1 MLSGRGECK
10 AEGAGAISSC
20 AGPGGGLS
28 GGMPSDPVQPN
39 PAAGRKVTAETLT
52 VAPGVLGH
60 PLAEPWQRLAAI
72 LADLMVVGLLSFL
85 ARPWLALGTGLLLI
99 VLFGNSA
106 TAPLV
111 LRTFRWIARVLG
123 GVIVVLAILA
133 MRQGALVRSAKVDLD
148 ALTGAGLSA
157 AMRQNVFVRE
167 NASAAELRTA
177 NAQLQEQVEKLKAE
191 TKGYLSAGTPWMY
204 KARAFTKALGV
215 SFGWSGIY
223 FTLLAGTLGGRTVGK
238 LLFRTRAV
246 KINGSPLTY
255 FDAFI
260 RNGGY
265 IAGVAMGM
273 IGFLKL
279 LWEPN
284 RQAVEDRIATTV
296 VIKT

>member
-1 MLSGRGECK
+1 MQGGRR
-10 AEGAGAISSC
+10 AIISSC

-28 GGMPSDPVQPN
+28 GGMPADPVQPA

-52 VAPGVLGH
+52 VAPSVLGQ
-60 PLAEPWQRLAAI
+60 PLAEPWQRVAAI
-72 LADLMVVGLLSFL
+72 LADLVVVGLLSFL
-85 ARPWLALGTGLLLI
+85 ARPWLALGTGMLLI

-111 LRTFRWIARVLG
+111 LRTFRWIARILG
-123 GVIVVLAILA
+123 GVIVLLAILA
-133 MRQGALVRSAKVDLD
+133 MGQGSLVRSAKVDLD
-148 ALTGAGLSA
+148 ALTGVGQSA
-157 AMRQNVFVRE
+157 AMKENVFVPE
-167 NASAAELRTA
+167 NASAAELRAA
-177 NAQLQEQVEKLKAE
+177 NGRLQGQVEKLKAE
-191 TKGYLSAGTPWMY
+191 NKGYLTAGTPWMY

-223 FTLLAGTLGGRTVGK
+223 FTLLAGSFRGRTVGK
-238 LLFRTRAV
+238 FIFRTRAV
-246 KINGSPLTY
+246 KINGSPLSY

-284 RQAVEDRIATTV
+284 RQAVEDRIASTV
-296 VIKT
+296 VIKI